1 MIRPFIGVAIQANV
15 YMPNVSDNELE
26 VRKTINKN
34 LHRTCE
40 LIDWSA
46 REVQRT
52 KKASMVAGVGES
64 FLHSF
69 PRAKGGAVHDLLK
82 ACIHIPG
89 EEIQQLAK
97 KARENGIYI
106 FGAAFEIDDEWGDQ
120 LFFNT
125 GFLISPE
132 GKVIL
137 KYRKNHG
144 GPIDSYTTP
153 HDVLEEYT
161 RKYGPDSLFPVVDTP
176 IGKMGCMICSDGFL
190 PETARGLA
198 LNGAEVILFPISTFE
213 PIHQQY
219 HLGCCA
225 RAFENNVYIISPN
238 IGHTYSNERP
248 EAVAGNSII
257 VDYLGR
263 PLIATKS
270 TGETTI
276 SALIDIESL
285 RCYRETNTFAFLPW
299 MRNEAYLSIYQKTMR
314 PANQFLKAPKS
325 TIDEEVKIHQKTVA
339 SLFKGKIFSFPSE

>member
-15 YMPNVSDNELE
+15 HMPNMTDNEVE
-26 VRKTINKN
+26 VRKTMFKN
-34 LHRTCE
+34 LQRSCE

-46 REVQRT
+46 RELQRT
-52 KKASMVAGVGES
+52 RKTTMVAGVGES

-69 PRAKGGAVHDLLK
+69 PRARGGAVHDLLK
-82 ACIHIPG
+82 VCIRIPG

-97 KARENGIYI
+97 KAKENGIYI

-125 GFLISPE
+125 GFLINPE
-132 GKVIL
+132 GNVIL

-176 IGKMGCMICSDGFL
+176 IGRLGCMICSDGFL
-190 PETARGLA
+190 PETGRGLA

-219 HLGCCA
+219 HLCCCS

-238 IGHTYSNERP
+238 IGYTYSTERP
-248 EAVAGNSII
+248 ESVAGNSII

-263 PLIATKS
+263 PLIATIS

-285 RCYRETNTFAFLPW
+285 RCYRETNAFSLLPW
-299 MRNEAYLSIYQKTMR
+299 MRNETYLSIYKKTIH
-314 PANQFLKAPKS
+314 PANQFLKNKKS
-325 TIDEEVKIHQKTVA
+325 TISEEVEIHQKTIE
-339 SLFKGKIFSFPSE
+339 SLYKRRIFSPPSE